1 MDYTG
6 VPAPSNYGAPQ
17 VFGQQQ
23 GQQQPQGGQGAQQ
36 KDMGSQIGSMLQK
49 AKTLMGQGLI
59 SPNQYNQLELQY
71 SGGNMGSSMG
81 AGAPLN
87 LAPG

>member
-23 GQQQPQGGQGAQQ
+23 GQQPSQGAQSGQ
-36 KDMGSQIGSMLQK
+36 QQDMGSQIGAMLQK

-59 SPNQYNQLELQY
+59 TE
-71 SGGNMGSSMG
+71 
-81 AGAPLN
+81 
-87 LAPG
+87 